1 MRISDWSSDVCSS
14 DLMPNFQSQNTDF
27 LSNPE
32 DFGFNVFIFDKFKQK
47 LDEYIAR
54 LDFEYS
60 FDIPGLRSIEFGA
73 RYTDRSTDRL
83 GAFAGLFQGAALL
96 GPHPPPP
103 GAVFPTT
110 HFRSERRP
118 VG

>member
-1 MRISDWSSDVCSS
+1 MVDGD
-14 DLMPNFQSQNTDF
+14 MPNFQSQNTDF

-60 FDIPGLRSIEFGA
+60 FNIPGLRSIEFGA

-83 GAFAGLFQGAALL
+83 GAFACPFHGAALL
-96 GPHPPPP
+96 GPNPI
-103 GAVFPTT
+103 GIASG
-110 HFRSERRP
+110 RGRW
-118 VG
+118 

>member
-1 MRISDWSSDVCSS
+1 MVDGD
-14 DLMPNFQSQNTDF
+14 MPNFQSQNTDF

-47 LDEYIAR
+47 LDEYIAP

-73 RYTDRSTDRL
+73 RYPARSPDRL
-83 GAFAGLFQGAALL
+83 GSFAGPTQGAACPGPIPPALAWL
-96 GPHPPPP
+96 GR
-103 GAVFPTT
+103 A
-110 HFRSERRP
+110 S
-118 VG
+118 

>member
-1 MRISDWSSDVCSS
+1 
-14 DLMPNFQSQNTDF
+14 MPNFQSQNTDF

-83 GAFAGLFQGAALL
+83 GAFAGLFQGAAL
-96 GPHPPPP
+96 
-103 GAVFPTT
+103 
-110 HFRSERRP
+110 RSEERR
-118 VG
+118 VGKECVSTCRSRWSPYH